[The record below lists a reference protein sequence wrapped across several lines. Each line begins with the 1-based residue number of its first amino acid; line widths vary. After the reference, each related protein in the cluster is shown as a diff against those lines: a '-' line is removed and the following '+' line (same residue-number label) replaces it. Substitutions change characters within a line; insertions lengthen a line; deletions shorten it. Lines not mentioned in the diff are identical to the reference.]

1 MDTDVHTTMYRVG
14 DNMQV
19 YLVPLKCKKY
29 SCYSEMLTEN
39 VKFPNIFYITLIVLY
54 SFDIADRQ
62 RCIWV

>member
-29 SCYSEMLTEN
+29 SCYSEMLTE
-39 VKFPNIFYITLIVLY
+39 KRKISKYFLYHFDLYYILLTLLM
-54 SFDIADRQ
+54 D
-62 RCIWV
+62 